1 MNADL
6 TGKVALVTGAGRG
19 IGRAISLSLARAGAR
34 VFLTARTAAELEDTA
49 REIRGQH
56 HEAEYLPAEV
66 SSEADVGAV
75 FRELEK
81 RFGRLDILV
90 NNAGLGMSGA
100 VVDVPVSG
108 LDTLM
113 SVNVRGVFLCCQKA
127 MQIIVPAHQG
137 SIVNISSVVGFKG
150 YANQAAYVAS
160 KHAVMG
166 LTKALAVGS
175 TAPRRSGVRLAP
187 RRRRHGPDGRPAP
200 RPGQGASHEAA
211 RRRRRR
217 PFSPFAFGLRSGGR
231 DLYQAQDERPI
242 LMLFRVP

>member
-1 MNADL
+1 MKADL

-19 IGRAISLSLARAGAR
+19 IGRSISLALAHAGAR
-34 VFLTARTAAELEDTA
+34 VFLTSRTASQLEDTA
-49 REIRGQH
+49 REIRGQN

-66 SSEADVGAV
+66 SSEAGVDAV
-75 FRELEK
+75 YRDLGK

-100 VVDVPVSG
+100 VADFPVSG

-127 MQIIVPAHQG
+127 MQIMVPARQG

-150 YANQAAYVAS
+150 YANQAAYTAS

-166 LTKALAVGS
+166 LTKALAVEAQVHGIRVS
-175 TAPRRSGVRLAP
+175 AVLPGAVDTGLMDALRPDLDKALLMKPEDVADAVLFLLSLSDSAAVDEIYI
-187 RRRRHGPDGRPAP
+187 RRRTSAP
-200 RPGQGASHEAA
+200 
-211 RRRRRR
+211 
-217 PFSPFAFGLRSGGR
+217 F
-231 DLYQAQDERPI
+231 
-242 LMLFRVP
+242 